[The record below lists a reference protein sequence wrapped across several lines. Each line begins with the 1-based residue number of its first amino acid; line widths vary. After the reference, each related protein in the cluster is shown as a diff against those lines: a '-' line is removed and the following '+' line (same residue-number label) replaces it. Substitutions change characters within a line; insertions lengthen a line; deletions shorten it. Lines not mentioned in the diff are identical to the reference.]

1 MRAMCFMQEG
11 IMVRRKTI
19 PMDVLKY
26 LKDFEDPALQKE
38 WERACLL
45 TRLNHEEQEKNARE
59 AETAKPDLGLMDVKE
74 VAAALKVSEKT
85 IRNWV
90 SARKIPYVKL
100 GGRVV
105 FDQKKVRAWL
115 DAKMVEVSGR

>member
-1 MRAMCFMQEG
+1 M
-11 IMVRRKTI
+11 
-19 PMDVLKY
+19 
-26 LKDFEDPALQKE
+26 KDFEDPALQKE

-45 TRLNHEEQEKNARE
+45 TRINHEEQEKKAKNARK
-59 AETAKPDLGLMDVKE
+59 TDNAKPDLGLMDVKE

>member
-1 MRAMCFMQEG
+1 
-11 IMVRRKTI
+11 MVRRRTI
-19 PMDVLKY
+19 PMDVWEY
-26 LKDFEDPALQKE
+26 MKDFENPALQKE

-45 TRLNHEEQEKNARE
+45 AKLNHEEQEKNARK